1 MRPSATATNRTPARR
16 RRLLAAVAALAV
28 LAAACSSGEETTTDT
43 TGGDTPATDVA
54 TDYSAFGPY
63 EVGRTTLDVDGV
75 AVTVLYPVDD
85 AGAAE
90 GTLVTSISSAEA
102 FPESF
107 RDVVTQ
113 AAPFL
118 IQELPVEIYD
128 SAPVADDGPFPV
140 LLYSHG
146 AGGHPSFY
154 INTMAHTASWGYV
167 VAAPDHPSRNLAAS
181 VGGGAGDGVRS
192 DTDDLVATVTALNAA
207 NADETDLLHLAVDTS
222 QLAAAGHSAG
232 GGASARLALAGDI
245 DGSRLATVI
254 GQAPSPPVSL
264 QTIIGD
270 PDATEEQRQAALAG
284 ALGELTPP
292 DIPVLLIAGERDAV
306 IPLDRIQATYNWL
319 GAPKQLV
326 VLANAGHNPVLDVCA
341 PIREQGGLV
350 ALAGGLAD
358 AFGPG
363 VTGLLARGEDG
374 CVEGY
379 LDPQA
384 GFDVTRHLTVAQLR
398 WVFGQD
404 PGRASLEP
412 AFLTATFGDAIG
424 PVEQD
429 T

>member
-1 MRPSATATNRTPARR
+1 MAITATAR
-16 RRLLAAVAALAV
+16 RRLLAAIAAIAV
-28 LAAACSSGEETTTDT
+28 LAGACSSGSDDT
-43 TGGDTPATDVA
+43 NAEGGGSEPATEVG

-63 EVGRTTLDVDGV
+63 EVGRTTLDLDGV
-75 AVTVLYPVDD
+75 DVTVLYPVTTE
-85 AGAAE
+85 GAAQ
-90 GTLVTSISSAEA
+90 GTAVTSISSAEA
-102 FPESF
+102 FPDAF
-107 RDVVTQ
+107 REVVVE

-118 IQELPVEIYD
+118 VQELPVDLYD
-128 SAPVADDGPFPV
+128 GAPVADDGPFPV

-154 INTMAHTASWGYV
+154 INTMAHSASWGYV
-167 VAAPDHPSRNLAAS
+167 VAAPNHPSRNLAAS
-181 VGGGAGDGVRS
+181 VGGPAGDGVSS
-192 DTDDLVATVTALNAA
+192 DTDDLVATVEALNSA
-207 NADETDLLHLAVDTS
+207 NADSADLLFEAVDTS

-232 GGASARLALAGDI
+232 GGASARLALAGDVA
-245 DGSRLATVI
+245 GSRLATVI

-264 QTIIGD
+264 QAVIGNA
-270 PDATEEQRQAALAG
+270 DATDAERAAALDAALA
-284 ALGELTPP
+284 ELTPP
-292 DIPVLLIAGERDAV
+292 DIPVLLVAGERDAV

-326 VLANAGHNPVLDVCA
+326 VLDNAGHNPVLDVCK

-363 VTGLLARGEDG
+363 VSGLLARGEDG

-398 WVFGQD
+398 WVFGTD
-404 PGRASLEP
+404 ASRASLEP
-412 AFLTATFGDAIG
+412 AFLTATFGAAVG

-429 T
+429 V